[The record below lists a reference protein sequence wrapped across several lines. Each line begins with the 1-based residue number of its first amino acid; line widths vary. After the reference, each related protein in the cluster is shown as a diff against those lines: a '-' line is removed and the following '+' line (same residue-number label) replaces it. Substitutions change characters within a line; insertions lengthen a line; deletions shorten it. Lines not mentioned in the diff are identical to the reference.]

1 MMIFQ
6 RYLLKELLRNTI
18 TTLVVL
24 VVILMLVMSAR
35 IVHQVAGLDLA
46 TFGMLLPLAAAVDM
60 GVLLPIAVLVAV
72 VLTYSRAAADNELD
86 TLRASGVHP
95 FHVYVPGLV
104 FGALMTCVLV
114 WSLDDGVP
122 LAGRYQKKITKEAN
136 LSNVIRQQLNAGEPV
151 KLSDD
156 TVLSVESFHPV
167 TGLAQGMRI
176 QQFDE
181 ETDELVFE
189 IVGEGELSL
198 DADAL
203 KYVLTLENFRTLKGN
218 KMTGDKLI
226 IERDLPREDYQLHS
240 EHLSS
245 AQLLAWQ
252 ARPERSRLEFNER
265 EVDTEVGMRLSLAVA
280 CTLFVLLGIPVSM
293 LFRSHD
299 RVAGYL
305 VAFLLALFVYYP
317 SQQISL
323 ALAASDALPVDLAAW
338 GGNAFLLVVGLALS
352 WKAVRR

>member
-6 RYLLKELLRNTI
+6 RYFLKELLRNTV

-35 IVHQVAGLDLA
+35 IVHEVAGLDLA
-46 TFGMLLPLAAAVDM
+46 TFGMLMPLAAAVDM

-104 FGALMTCVLV
+104 FGAMMTCLLV

-122 LAGRYQKKITKEAN
+122 LAGRMQRKLTKEAN
-136 LSNVIRQQLNAGEPV
+136 LTNVIRQQLNAGEPV

-156 TVLSVESFHPV
+156 TVLSVESFDPV

-189 IVGEGELSL
+189 IVGEGDLAL
-198 DADAL
+198 DPNAL
-203 KYVLTLENFRTLKGN
+203 KYVLTLVNFRTLKGN
-218 KMTGDKLI
+218 VMTGEKVV
-226 IERDLPREDYQLHS
+226 IERDLPRDDYELHTD
-240 EHLSS
+240 HLST
-245 AQLLAWQ
+245 AQLIAWTQ
-252 ARPERSRLEFNER
+252 RPVRSRMDFNQR
-265 EVDTEVGMRLSLAVA
+265 KVDTEVSMRLSLAVA

-323 ALAASDALPVDLAAW
+323 ALAASDALPVELAAW
-338 GGNAFLLVVGLALS
+338 GGNAFLLVVGLGLS